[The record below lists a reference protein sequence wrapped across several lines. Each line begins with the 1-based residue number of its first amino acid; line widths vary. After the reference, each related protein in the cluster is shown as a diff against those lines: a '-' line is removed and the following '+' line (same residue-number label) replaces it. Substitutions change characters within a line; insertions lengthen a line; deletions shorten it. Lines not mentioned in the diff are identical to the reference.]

1 MKTIFSWFIAVISL
15 LLLISHRPS
24 HADSIVLDT
33 PASHEVM
40 AAIQRAYDA
49 LSAAYKTGNLNVLS
63 DAFVDHPDFRREIG
77 WAREA
82 ELRSYISKITG
93 PKAAQDFGYLTA
105 IKNKLTHRLE
115 GEKLLRSAMAK
126 AKTENRELSE
136 AEWQTLIEQNHGERP
151 ALPDPGLPSKRVIQS
166 EQYFSIEING
176 DKARATYDEGVTGRT
191 AILIRMDGRWY
202 VAGIF

>member
-1 MKTIFSWFIAVISL
+1 LKTIFLWFIAVISL
-15 LLLISHRPS
+15 LLLISHRPLHVDSSVPDTDES
-24 HADSIVLDT
+24 HAI
-33 PASHEVM
+33 M
-40 AAIQRAYDA
+40 AAIQHAYDA
-49 LSAAYKTGNLNVLS
+49 LSTAYATGDMNVLA

-82 ELRSYISKITG
+82 ELRSYINKITG

-136 AEWQTLIEQNHGERP
+136 AEWQTLIKQNHGERP
-151 ALPDPGLPSKRVIQS
+151 SLPDPGLPSKRVIQP

-176 DKARATYDEGVTGRT
+176 DKARATYDEGVTGKT
-191 AILIRMDGRWY
+191 AILILIDGRWY
-202 VAGIF
+202 VAVIF

>member
-1 MKTIFSWFIAVISL
+1 MKTIFLWLITITAVA
-15 LLLISHRPS
+15 LLISHRPS
-24 HADSIVLDT
+24 NAYSSVPDT
-33 PASHEVM
+33 AESQEIM
-40 AAIQRAYDA
+40 AAIQHAYDA
-49 LSAAYKTGNLNVLS
+49 LSTAYETGHMNVLA

-93 PKAAQDFGYLTA
+93 PKASQDFGYLTA

-151 ALPDPGLPSKRVIQS
+151 SLPDPGLPSKRVIQP

-191 AILIRMDGRWY
+191 ALLVRIDGRWY